1 MCLLSPFFL
10 FSCFLVDNLRRR
22 YSMPL
27 GFIFYCFCF
36 RFPGQK
42 ASSVTPNNS
51 DGAANS
57 ASACS
62 NAKATDNA
70 PSHNKAMW
78 IFTEEELQ
86 NSPSRKCGI
95 AVEAENLHRKKAVK
109 YIRTIGQ
116 RLNLYV
122 NFCNCLFFAYY
133 FFCLGFLQFASCFCL
148 HLDMICVLL

>member
-1 MCLLSPFFL
+1 MLL
-10 FSCFLVDNLRRR
+10 C
-22 YSMPL
+22 
-27 GFIFYCFCF
+27 FIFYCFCF

-57 ASACS
+57 ACS

-70 PSHNKAMW
+70 PSHNKATW
-78 IFTEEELQ
+78 IFTEEELE

-133 FFCLGFLQFASCFCL
+133 FFCLGFFAICFLFLFAS
-148 HLDMICVLL
+148 